1 MRLQKV
7 LARAGVS
14 SRRGGEEMIRAG
26 RVRVNGRVVT
36 ELGVRVDPEADR
48 ITVDGEP
55 IEIEA
60 PVYLVL
66 NKPDGVVSSAEGPVD
81 DRGRPTVV
89 SLLHGVRERAYPVGR
104 LDFHTRGVLLLTN
117 DGALA
122 AMLTHPR
129 HEVPKTY
136 HVKFQ
141 GKLDIAD
148 LEALE
153 NGVVLEDGTP
163 TLPLRELFVIRET
176 ATNTWV
182 QLCLTQ
188 GLHRQIRRM
197 GDAIGHSVL
206 KLIRVAVGDVTTDG
220 LAEGEFRRLTEAEVE
235 GLRQSGQQHAV
246 EASTSGRRRRGRLGA
261 GRRTR

>member
-1 MRLQKV
+1 
-7 LARAGVS
+7 
-14 SRRGGEEMIRAG
+14 
-26 RVRVNGRVVT
+26 
-36 ELGVRVDPEADR
+36 
-48 ITVDGEP
+48 
-55 IEIEA
+55 
-60 PVYLVL
+60 
-66 NKPDGVVSSAEGPVD
+66 
-81 DRGRPTVV
+81 
-89 SLLHGVRERAYPVGR
+89 VGR

-122 AMLTHPR
+122 AQLTHPR

-136 HVKFQ
+136 HVKLQ
-141 GKLDIAD
+141 GKLEVAE

-153 NGVVLEDGTP
+153 RGVVLDDGTR

-176 ATNTWV
+176 ATNTWA

-220 LAEGEFRRLTEAEVE
+220 LAEGEFRRLTKAEVE
-235 GLRQSGQQHAV
+235 DLRHSGPPGSL
-246 EASTSGRRRRGRLGA
+246 EGSTSGRRRRGRLGA
-261 GRRTR
+261 GRRGG